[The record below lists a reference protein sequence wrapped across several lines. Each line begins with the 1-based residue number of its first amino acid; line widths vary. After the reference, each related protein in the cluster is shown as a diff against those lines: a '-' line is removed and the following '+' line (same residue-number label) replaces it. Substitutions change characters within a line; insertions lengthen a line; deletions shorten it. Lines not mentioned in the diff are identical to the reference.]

1 MKRVVVAVCL
11 MALAGVALAQ
21 SAFDGKWTGAVGGAR
36 GATTPVALTFKAE
49 GAKLTG
55 SLAGARGVAVP
66 IADGVISGSAI
77 RFKTSQ
83 EARDGSLTVFAW
95 TGVLKEGDIAV
106 SREPIT
112 PEGKQ
117 TGPPVEFT
125 IKRAP

>member
-1 MKRVVVAVCL
+1 MKGFAVAVCL

-21 SAFDGKWTGAVGGAR
+21 SEFDGKWTGVIADGR
-36 GATTPVALTFKAE
+36 GAATPVALTFKAE

-66 IADGVISGSAI
+66 IADGVISGGAI

-83 EARDGSLTVFAW
+83 EGRTGDLTVFAR
-95 TGVLKEGDIAV
+95 TGRLMDSEIAV
-106 SREPIT
+106 SRVPIT
-112 PEGKQ
+112 PEGKE
-117 TGPPVEFT
+117 TGPAVEFT